1 MIKMVF
7 ERDVLEKYEN
17 LKDNLAN
24 LLVLREDLISIR
36 DDISSDDKYKI
47 KLLYKKNIEY
57 LIEIQKSL
65 ESDIMELFRAKEIL
79 NYLRFENDFINLTQI
94 IKKIENERHK
104 TKFSINSN
112 KSLDKKAQELYFMKD
127 LIDVDEKIDDI
138 SDETFKDIAKC
149 VSPNINITIDEKQKE
164 LWKKALKA
172 KSDNE
177 TLTLKNILKDANKNI
192 VKDENFSADI
202 LSKDISN
209 IKKNLEILNKETRE
223 ITNLC
228 KKNFDKEQIKNIE
241 SIVNKIEEKR
251 KDLIYSIDTLTN
263 IKENLLTGF
272 LMMLPG
278 NQNRLFN

>member
-1 MIKMVF
+1 MVF

-112 KSLDKKAQELYFMKD
+112 KSLDKKAQELYFVKD

-228 KKNFDKEQIKNIE
+228 KKNFDKEQKKNIE

>member
-1 MIKMVF
+1 MVF

-127 LIDVDEKIDDI
+127 LIDVDEKIYDI

>member
-1 MIKMVF
+1 MVF

-112 KSLDKKAQELYFMKD
+112 KSLDKKEQELYFMKD

-149 VSPNINITIDEKQKE
+149 VSPNINLTIDEKQKE

>member
-1 MIKMVF
+1 MVF

-138 SDETFKDIAKC
+138 SDETFKDIVKC

>member
-1 MIKMVF
+1 MVF

>member
-1 MIKMVF
+1 MVF

-251 KDLIYSIDTLTN
+251 KDLIYSIDTLIN

>member
-1 MIKMVF
+1 MVF

-79 NYLRFENDFINLTQI
+79 NYFRFENDFINLTQI

-149 VSPNINITIDEKQKE
+149 VSPNINLTIDEKQKE

-172 KSDNE
+172 KLDNE
-177 TLTLKNILKDANKNI
+177 TLTLKNILKDANRNI
-192 VKDENFSADI
+192 VKDENFSADV

>member
-1 MIKMVF
+1 MVF

-172 KSDNE
+172 KLDNE
-177 TLTLKNILKDANKNI
+177 TLTLKNILKDANRNI

>member
-1 MIKMVF
+1 MVF

-149 VSPNINITIDEKQKE
+149 VSPNINLTIDEKQKE

-172 KSDNE
+172 KLDNE
-177 TLTLKNILKDANKNI
+177 TLTLKNILKDANRNI
-192 VKDENFSADI
+192 VKDENFSADV

>member
-1 MIKMVF
+1 MVF

-112 KSLDKKAQELYFMKD
+112 KSLDKKAQELYFVKD

>member
-1 MIKMVF
+1 MVF

-202 LSKDISN
+202 LSKDILN

>member
-1 MIKMVF
+1 MVF

-112 KSLDKKAQELYFMKD
+112 KSLDKKEQELYFMKD

>member
-1 MIKMVF
+1 MVF

-112 KSLDKKAQELYFMKD
+112 KSLDKKEQELYFVKD

>member
-1 MIKMVF
+1 MVF

-172 KSDNE
+172 KLDNE

>member
-1 MIKMVF
+1 MVF

-172 KSDNE
+172 KLDNE
-177 TLTLKNILKDANKNI
+177 TLTLKNILKDANRNI
-192 VKDENFSADI
+192 VKDENFSADV

>member
-1 MIKMVF
+1 MVF

-112 KSLDKKAQELYFMKD
+112 KSLDKKEQELYFMKD

-172 KSDNE
+172 KLDNE

>member
-1 MIKMVF
+1 MVF

-112 KSLDKKAQELYFMKD
+112 KSLDKKALELYFVKD

-202 LSKDISN
+202 LSKDI
-209 IKKNLEILNKETRE
+209 
-223 ITNLC
+223 
-228 KKNFDKEQIKNIE
+228 
-241 SIVNKIEEKR
+241 
-251 KDLIYSIDTLTN
+251 
-263 IKENLLTGF
+263 
-272 LMMLPG
+272 
-278 NQNRLFN
+278 

>member
-1 MIKMVF
+1 MVF

-94 IKKIENERHK
+94 IRKIENERHK

-112 KSLDKKAQELYFMKD
+112 KSLDKKEQELYFMKD

>member
-1 MIKMVF
+1 MVF

-112 KSLDKKAQELYFMKD
+112 KSLDKKEQELYFMKD

-149 VSPNINITIDEKQKE
+149 VSPNINLTIDEKQKE

-177 TLTLKNILKDANKNI
+177 TLTLKNILKDANRNI
-192 VKDENFSADI
+192 VKDENFSADV

>member
-1 MIKMVF
+1 MVF

-177 TLTLKNILKDANKNI
+177 ILTLKNILKDANKNI

>member
-1 MIKMVF
+1 MVF

-112 KSLDKKAQELYFMKD
+112 KSLDKKSQELYFMKD

>member
-1 MIKMVF
+1 MVF

-149 VSPNINITIDEKQKE
+149 VSPNINLTIDEKQKE

-177 TLTLKNILKDANKNI
+177 ILTLKNILKDANKNI